1 MNKLS
6 TALMLAFILAIAN
19 THAQGVEF
27 IKDKWSNVL
36 AKASQED
43 KLIFVDAYTTWCGPC
58 KMMDRNVFTTRKVG
72 DFFNENFINV
82 KIDMESGEGPAL
94 ARQFSV
100 RAYPTFLFI
109 NASGEVVH
117 RGLGY
122 HEPDDF
128 LALAKEALD
137 SDNNLFALKQRYDN
151 GDRDPDFLYQYSLQL
166 YDAMDESY
174 PLIAE
179 EYLKTQKDWNLKKNL
194 DLIYKTS
201 DASGSA
207 MFKYFLKN
215 KALFEEEFGSRAVN
229 GKIQYFVQNEIYNSQ
244 KSGDQTRLKQL
255 LEILHPGRAEEM
267 LARMQLSYLAQNEKY
282 DEYANAAI
290 DFYGKYKAE
299 NWDELN
305 EVAWLFY
312 ETVDNPSHL
321 KQAVKWA
328 KQSIKMDPNYYNHDT
343 LALLYHKLGKDK
355 KALKFGKK
363 AIAMAHKSGEDC
375 SSTENWL
382 REIAKGK

>member
-1 MNKLS
+1 MLPK
-6 TALMLAFILAIAN
+6 ALLLAFSLSVASL
-19 THAQGVEF
+19 HAQGVNF
-27 IKDKWSNVL
+27 LKDKWSNVL
-36 AKASQED
+36 AKASQEN

-58 KMMDRNVFTTRKVG
+58 KMMDRNVFSTRKVG

-82 KIDMESGEGPAL
+82 KIDMETGEGPAL
-94 ARQFSV
+94 ARQFGV
-100 RAYPTFLFI
+100 RAYPTFLFV
-109 NASGEVVH
+109 NASGETVH

-128 LALAKEALD
+128 LALGKEALD
-137 SDNNLFALKQRYDN
+137 ADNNLYAQKQRYEK
-151 GDRDPDFLYQYSLQL
+151 GDRDPEFLYQFALQL
-166 YDAMDESY
+166 YDAQDEDY

-179 EYLKTQKDWNLKKNL
+179 EYLKTQKDWNTKNNL

-207 MFKYFLKN
+207 MFDYFLKN
-215 KALFEEEFGSRAVN
+215 KPVFEEEYGTRAVN
-229 GKIQYFVQNEIYNSQ
+229 GKIQYFVQNEIYASRQ
-244 KSGDQTRLKQL
+244 TGDQTQLKKL
-255 LEILHPGRAEEM
+255 LKILHPGRAEEM
-267 LARMQLSYLAQNEKY
+267 LARLQLSFLAQNEQY
-282 DEYANAAI
+282 DEYAKAAI

-312 ETVDNPSHL
+312 ETVDNPSQL
-321 KQAVKWA
+321 KHAVKWA

-343 LALLYHKLGKDK
+343 LALLYHKLGKTK
-355 KALKFGKK
+355 KAIKLGKK
-363 AIAMAHKSGEDC
+363 AIALAHESGEDC

-382 REIAKGK
+382 RTIGAL